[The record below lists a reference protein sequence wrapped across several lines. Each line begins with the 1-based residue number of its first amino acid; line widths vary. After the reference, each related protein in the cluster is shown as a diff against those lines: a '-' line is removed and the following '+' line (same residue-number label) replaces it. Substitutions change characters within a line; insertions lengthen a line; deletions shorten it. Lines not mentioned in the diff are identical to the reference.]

1 VRQKKRYFCGLTI
14 TENDSE
20 IAKIEIKYLIRM
32 FNLFQNMEK
41 KKRRLEKTTRLTK
54 AKKRFIKR
62 TQNFMASYQ
71 KLV

>member
-1 VRQKKRYFCGLTI
+1 MRQKKRYFCGLTI

-41 KKRRLEKTTRLTK
+41 KKRRLVKTLIKYLYYELTLTDK
-54 AKKRFIKR
+54 
-62 TQNFMASYQ
+62 NF
-71 KLV
+71 LNGFCT